1 MRLGKIDGL
10 RDNLLQNFDI
20 SQMDIV
26 SGRFLGYTQR
36 DLGKIPRYG
45 RRKDI
50 MDSRV
55 HLGPGRSIVNPKKT

>member
-1 MRLGKIDGL
+1 
-10 RDNLLQNFDI
+10 
-20 SQMDIV
+20 MDIV

-36 DLGKIPRYG
+36 DLGKIQRHG

-55 HLGPGRSIVNPKKT
+55 PLGPGRSIVNPKKT